1 MMVDHDEQEDWDD
14 EALCVELMAIEDNGL
29 NSVPENFS
37 VSDNYPNP
45 FNPSTQVEISLPIDS
60 DISFKV
66 YSITG
71 VEIYSYTQ
79 NAVSMGK
86 YKIRW
91 NGKDSYGRSL
101 SSGIYLYEFKAGDQ
115 FHQTKKMT
123 LLK

>member
-1 MMVDHDEQEDWDD
+1 
-14 EALCVELMAIEDNGL
+14 MAIEDGESHSL
-29 NSVPENFS
+29 PESFS

-45 FNPSTQVEISLPIDS
+45 FNPSTQVEISLPMDS

-66 YSITG
+66 YSLTG

-86 YKIRW
+86 YMIKW

-101 SSGIYLYEFKAGDQ
+101 PSGVYIYEFKAGDQ